1 MGLLITG
8 LVLWS
13 LVHLYPSL
21 ASQSRDGMV
30 ARLGNNAYR
39 GVFALLM
46 LVALAMIIF
55 GWKSAAPSGIYA
67 PPLSGNLLV
76 SVLMLIAFIL
86 FVAAQ
91 AKTNIKR
98 LLRHPQL
105 TGVIVWGVAHLLAN
119 GDSRSVALFGGL
131 GVWAF
136 VEIVLINRR
145 DGAWQKPAAA
155 PARTDVIVII
165 ISAIAFA
172 VILHFHQW
180 LFGVSPIA

>member
-1 MGLLITG
+1 MGLLIAG

-21 ASQSRDGMV
+21 ASQSRDGVV

-46 LVALAMIIF
+46 LGALAMIVF
-55 GWKSAAPSGIYA
+55 GWKNAVPSAIYA
-67 PPLSGNLLV
+67 PPLAGNLLV

-131 GVWAF
+131 GVWAL

-145 DGAWQKPAAA
+145 DGAWQRPAAA
-155 PARTDVIVII
+155 PVGSDVIVII

-172 VILHFHQW
+172 VVLYFHQW
-180 LFGVSPIA
+180 LFGVAPIA

>member
-1 MGLLITG
+1 MGLLIAG

-21 ASQSRDGMV
+21 ASQSRDGVV

-46 LVALAMIIF
+46 LGALAMIVF
-55 GWKSAAPSGIYA
+55 GWKNAVPSAIYA
-67 PPLSGNLLV
+67 PPLAG
-76 SVLMLIAFIL
+76 AFIL

-131 GVWAF
+131 GVWAL

-145 DGAWQKPAAA
+145 DGAWQRPAAA
-155 PARTDVIVII
+155 PVGSDVIVII

-172 VILHFHQW
+172 VVLYFHQW
-180 LFGVSPIA
+180 LFGVAPIA